1 VAVVAQSVRRAE
13 PGELEPVGFGLLP
26 VPGRTGV
33 TFGYW
38 NWWIIVLL

>member
-1 VAVVAQSVRRAE
+1 VRRE
-13 PGELEPVGFGLLP
+13 PPEEAGLEGFEPDP

-38 NWWIIVLL
+38 NWWIIVVL